1 MSRSYSDLTPDS
13 DRDPGAGR
21 VTGAGG
27 SDCVERGP
35 MADSSAEDGED
46 GEVRRRGSSLGRV
59 RSRFASPTDVLR
71 IGEWLESPYL
81 GRVAA
86 RVAQRYGVAPQEV
99 PDLLQELRLALWKA
113 GSSQLVSIGWVF
125 QTANHKAIDWL
136 KRRRRRAE
144 VGLDAHTLPERVCS
158 PDPALR
164 CLLHSQTSRLP
175 YTLRRFY
182 TLRYELGLSQRDVA
196 QALGL
201 GRSSVRS
208 LDRRCLRLI
217 GVRRPHA
224 RRCEVLEGTL
234 VPSREQHP
242 NGSEPSGVEPPP
254 AVSARDGS
262 EPDAGRT
269 RTRTGG
275 SRRI

>member
-1 MSRSYSDLTPDS
+1 
-13 DRDPGAGR
+13 
-21 VTGAGG
+21 
-27 SDCVERGP
+27 
-35 MADSSAEDGED
+35 MADSSVEDGKD

-59 RSRFASPTDVLR
+59 YSRFASPTDVLR

-86 RVAQRYGVAPQEV
+86 RVAQRYGLAYQDV
-99 PDLLQELRLALWKA
+99 PDLLQELRLALWKS

-136 KRRRRRAE
+136 KRKRRRGE
-144 VGLDAHTLPERVCS
+144 VGLDGHTLPERVCS

-164 CLLHSQTSRLP
+164 CLLHSQASRLP
-175 YTLRRFY
+175 ITLRRFY
-182 TLRYELGLSQRDVA
+182 ALRYEQGLSQREVA
-196 QALGL
+196 RALGL

-208 LDRRCLRLI
+208 LDRRCRRLI
-217 GVRRPHA
+217 GVRRPYA
-224 RRCEVLEGTL
+224 RRCEERDGTR

-242 NGSEPSGVEPPP
+242 TGSEPSGVEPLP
-254 AVSARDGS
+254 VDSARNGS

-269 RTRTGG
+269 STRTGG